1 MGFGQAAGEYGKGG
15 NPKMRVAVSCQEDN
29 LDAEVDPR
37 FGRALKFLLI
47 DTDTLS
53 FEVVEN
59 KQTLDLPQGAGI
71 QAAQNI
77 LAHRPDAVLTGN
89 CGPKAFRVLQAAG
102 VAVVVG
108 VKGTV
113 REAVRA
119 YMAGEYKAADG
130 ANVEGHWV

>member
-1 MGFGQAAGEYGKGG
+1 
-15 NPKMRVAVSCQEDN
+15 MRVAVSCQEEN
-29 LDAEVDPR
+29 LEAEVDPR
-37 FGRALKFLLI
+37 FGRASKFLLV

-53 FEVVEN
+53 FDVVEN

-77 LAHRPDAVLTGN
+77 LAHHPDAVLTGN

-119 YMAGEYKAADG
+119 YAAGEYSAANG